1 MLKNVKKKLFFVTAL
16 YIFVVLISL
25 FFSPAYLSTNQYNP
39 NLTSTSVADP
49 PHWLF
54 NGSYANYLNRC
65 VFSTINNDKLV
76 GQYNNTEC
84 LTYKLYN
91 VSLNMRSYSTMREVT
106 NPKNGSLLCNIQ
118 YLNATDANLT
128 NVSLPV
134 MLSTADL
141 NYFSEN
147 QLPPDNYIN
156 KPVSSNSTLT
166 TGLMVLKADSPTGNK
181 TTVKVYE
188 ISKNKTIIGRF
199 LKTSIFINCTYSAY
213 SGLLLNSNYLY
224 NSTVSYGNCS
234 YLRSGSLNLTSTN
247 ISVIPPA
254 VLNIFTVDYG
264 AIIITPILVAVAAIA
279 ILYNRKKI

>member
-1 MLKNVKKKLFFVTAL
+1 MKRRMIL
-16 YIFVVLISL
+16 FVVLAVIAILSL
-25 FFSPAYLSTNQYNP
+25 QLLVTNQVSSDQGYNVETP
-39 NLTSTSVADP
+39 FDSITGP

-54 NGSYANYLNRC
+54 NGSYANYLCKC
-65 VFSTINNDKLV
+65 VFSTINNNKLV

-84 LTYKLYN
+84 ITYKLYN
-91 VSLNMRSYSTMREVT
+91 VSLNMRSYSTMREDT

-247 ISVIPPA
+247 ISVVPPA

-279 ILYNRKKI
+279 ILYYRKKI